1 MHLDAHHNEEVD
13 ASILSHYAYG
23 EEVDTSPYA
32 YGEEHHDPYA
42 FGEEH
47 HDPYAYEEEDTMDHY
62 AYDEDHDE
70 TLDEHE
76 DAFTPIFD
84 IAHGHII
91 TEEGHT
97 DDGHSH
103 KHGHAHDHP
112 HL

>member
-1 MHLDAHHNEEVD
+1 MD
-13 ASILSHYAYG
+13 HYAYD
-23 EEVDTSPYA
+23 EAYA
-32 YGEEHHDPYA
+32 YEEEGTTDHYTYDEA
-42 FGEEH
+42 
-47 HDPYAYEEEDTMDHY
+47 YAYEEEDTMDHY